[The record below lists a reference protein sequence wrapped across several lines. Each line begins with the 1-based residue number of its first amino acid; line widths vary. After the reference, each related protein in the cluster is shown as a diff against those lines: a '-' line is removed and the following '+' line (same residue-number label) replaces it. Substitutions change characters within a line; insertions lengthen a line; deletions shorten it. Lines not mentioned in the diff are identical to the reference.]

1 MYEEER
7 EKATE
12 VSKGTDEYLYELSD
26 KKLKD
31 MKSFLDTGI
40 KYSIES
46 NKKTLK
52 KLDTPKNNKTKKNK

>member
-1 MYEEER
+1 MSER
-7 EKATE
+7 KVVVVHWISTPLGKG
-12 VSKGTDEYLYELSD
+12 KGTDEYLYELSE

-52 KLDTPKNNKTKKNK
+52 KLDTPKK